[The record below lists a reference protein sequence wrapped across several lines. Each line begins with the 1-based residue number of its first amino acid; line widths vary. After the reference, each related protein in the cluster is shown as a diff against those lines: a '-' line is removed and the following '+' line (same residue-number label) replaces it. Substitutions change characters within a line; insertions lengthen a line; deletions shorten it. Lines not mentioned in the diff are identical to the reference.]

1 MPENNTGGG
10 ASTAANTAGQSASA
24 TPGQPDAITEAIQ
37 RAVAPI
43 LEKLSSLETAQQRH
57 KANAEAA
64 ARRTTGKK
72 SASTDDDQGGAE
84 QDDGDGELS
93 KLPPAVRE
101 RIQATNRRLKELEA
115 RDQQRND
122 RERTVLIR
130 EALNDAISDEYANTG
145 DLRDLIR
152 PCLAIDDETG
162 DVVYRKDGKQSTV
175 KEAVAQI
182 VKSRPW
188 FQKVQEPSGAG
199 ARKQNSG
206 LGGSPQP
213 IDRTKSA
220 AQRMDEARERMR
232 AGTL

>member
-24 TPGQPDAITEAIQ
+24 NTGQPDAFTEAIN

-43 LEKLSSLETAQQRH
+43 LEKLSSLEAAQARH
-57 KANAEAA
+57 KANAEGA
-64 ARRTTGKK
+64 ARRAGPAKTAT
-72 SASTDDDQGGAE
+72 SDDGQGGAE
-84 QDDGDGELS
+84 QDEGDGELS

-101 RIQATNRRLKELEA
+101 RIQAANRRLKELEA
-115 RDQQRND
+115 RDQQRSE
-122 RERTVLIR
+122 RERSVAVR
-130 EALNDAISDEYANTG
+130 EALNDAISDDYANTG
-145 DLRDLIR
+145 DLRDLVR
-152 PCLAIDDETG
+152 PHLVIDDETG
-162 DVVYRKDGKQSTV
+162 DVVYRKEGKQSTV
-175 KEAVAQI
+175 KEAVAALA
-182 VKSRPW
+182 KSRPW

-213 IDRTKSA
+213 IDRTRPA
-220 AQRMDEARERMR
+220 AHRMDEARARAK